1 MLFLSSTVLLVL
13 APRTDGEYWLVFVTA
28 GSRQQW
34 QPVDKKA
41 MNYETETVTLRPLE
55 AASEKM
61 CIGQSL

>member
-13 APRTDGEYWLVFVTA
+13 APRTDGAFWLVFVTA

-34 QPVDKKA
+34 QPVDKA